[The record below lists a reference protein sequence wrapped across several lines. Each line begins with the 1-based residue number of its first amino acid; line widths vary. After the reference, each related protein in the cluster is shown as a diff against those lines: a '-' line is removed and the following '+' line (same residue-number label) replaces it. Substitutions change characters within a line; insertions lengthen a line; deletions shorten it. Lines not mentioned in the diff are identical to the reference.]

1 MVVMVA
7 LVAVVLQMLTLA
19 LHQALAALEHLVKE
33 ITEVHL
39 LQVRLMEAVA
49 VAVLLPLVEMG
60 LMPLGVAQAVLEL
73 HHL

>member
-7 LVAVVLQMLTLA
+7 RVVVVLRMLPLA

-49 VAVLLPLVEMG
+49 VAVLLLLVVMV
-60 LMPLGVAQAVLEL
+60 LMPIGVEQAVLVL